1 MSIIGENF
9 EKSTK
14 AFWANVR
21 TFDIGLMIV
30 IIDAQVVASVA
41 YPYIDLLCIHKT

>member
-9 EKSTK
+9 EKSMK

-21 TFDIGLMIV
+21 TFDLGLMIV